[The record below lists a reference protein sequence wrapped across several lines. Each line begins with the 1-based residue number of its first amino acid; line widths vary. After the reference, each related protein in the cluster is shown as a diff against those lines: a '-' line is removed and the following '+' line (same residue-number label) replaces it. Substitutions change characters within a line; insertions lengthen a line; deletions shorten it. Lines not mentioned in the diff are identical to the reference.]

1 MVLGGRQRYE
11 SVQDQDTPTPA
22 TAPASGAWANL
33 ARRESDQSSNRDE
46 FELDSVTDRSALT
59 RLVSPSPDNSQDLDA
74 GRFLHPPTAES
85 IVSLSPASGKR
96 RLGRAR
102 NPSSTSTAG
111 SSSLHPGSTR
121 SSSNTNARLASVKQV
136 LGRASTRVMNLS
148 GSSRSH
154 PTANDTTS
162 VYSTRSVDGVRRVEG
177 KDELDDNDGNNPPGV
192 GRHSNTD
199 LSMNTPPSPWPTS
212 DLSLSSGPL
221 VVAGTQPT
229 IPIVEQPPPDP
240 PLEGKSLLIFGPDNG
255 FRQAVNRFL
264 NQIPESSVPCSRGL
278 LPKGTSCSLGCTLDR
293 LWTLYYICSLYH

>member
-11 SVQDQDTPTPA
+11 SIQDQDTPTPA
-22 TAPASGAWANL
+22 TAPASGAWASL

-46 FELDSVTDRSALT
+46 FELDSVTDHSALT
-59 RLVSPSPDNSQDLDA
+59 RLVSPSPENSQDLDA

-85 IVSLSPASGKR
+85 TVSLSPASGKR

-121 SSSNTNARLASVKQV
+121 SSNTNARLASVKQV

-148 GSSRSH
+148 GSSRSY

-162 VYSTRSVDGVRRVEG
+162 VYSTRSTDDIRRVEG
-177 KDELDDNDGNNPPGV
+177 KDELDDNDGNNPHGV
-192 GRHSNTD
+192 NPRSNTG
-199 LSMNTPPSPWPTS
+199 LSMNAAPLPRPTS
-212 DLSLSSGPL
+212 EPSLSSGSF
-221 VVAGTQPT
+221 VIAGTQPT
-229 IPIVEQPPPDP
+229 LPIFEQPPPDP
-240 PLEGKSLLIFGPDNG
+240 PLEGKSLLIFGPDNR

-264 NQIPESSVPCSRGL
+264 NQ
-278 LPKGTSCSLGCTLDR
+278 T
-293 LWTLYYICSLYH
+293 